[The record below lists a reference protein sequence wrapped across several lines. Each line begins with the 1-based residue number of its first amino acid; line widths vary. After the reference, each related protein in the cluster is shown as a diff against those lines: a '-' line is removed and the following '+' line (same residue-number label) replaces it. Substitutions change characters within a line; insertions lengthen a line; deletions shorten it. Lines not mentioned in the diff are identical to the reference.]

1 MLAHK
6 TYSSERARHTR
17 YRLVTTLLYF
27 CGTNFIHANYCLFAL
42 KLLLYFVS
50 MDSLKDLPVDDK
62 DVLSDQQRSIMAK
75 YMGGSAPTKSN
86 TSGGASRT
94 SKWKMVMYITG
105 LFLALVNP
113 ISQGLL
119 SKVPYVND
127 SYIIMLALTALL
139 FAVGTAIVMYIA

>member
-1 MLAHK
+1 
-6 TYSSERARHTR
+6 
-17 YRLVTTLLYF
+17 
-27 CGTNFIHANYCLFAL
+27 
-42 KLLLYFVS
+42 

-75 YMGGSAPTKSN
+75 YMGGSAPSKSHSSN
-86 TSGGASRT
+86 STSHA
-94 SKWKMVMYITG
+94 SKWKMVMYLTG

-119 SKVPYVND
+119 SKVPYAVD
-127 SYIIMLALTALL
+127 SYITMLALTALL